1 MSRRFAWSLLAPL
14 AAVSLAACG
23 APAASAPP
31 AHPSA
36 HRASPSPHRAPPPS
50 PLTALR
56 ITVTP
61 GAVTPGPTGDN
72 GAASYFAVLT
82 VTVTNPTSQPLTFTS
97 GQLSTFAPA
106 FSNVDTQ
113 TVPPAPSLFPLPPG
127 DATLAYL
134 DNHWGTLSVTV
145 PAHGTVSGT
154 ITDQLSHAHGPH
166 TLYLMTKPYSVS
178 TAAATGTIA
187 AEAHF
192 ST

>member
-1 MSRRFAWSLLAPL
+1 LPDRRRPEPPERTLARLARRLPADRALEL
-14 AAVSLAACG
+14 AARAV
-23 APAASAPP
+23 SAPP

-36 HRASPSPHRAPPPS
+36 HRAPPPS

-56 ITVTP
+56 LTVVP
-61 GAVTPGPTGDN
+61 DAVTPGPTGDN

-113 TVPPAPSLFPLPPG
+113 TVPPAPSLVPLPPG
-127 DATLAYL
+127 YATLAYL
-134 DNHWGTLSVTV
+134 DSHWGTLSITV

-166 TLYLMTKPYSVS
+166 TL
-178 TAAATGTIA
+178 
-187 AEAHF
+187 
-192 ST
+192 